1 MRMRYIKTGRKLSPK
16 SEQPKAS
23 ALTNGVHGCGNHSD
37 MDYIILIYEK

>member
-1 MRMRYIKTGRKLSPK
+1 MRYIKTDRKLSPK

-23 ALTNGVHGCGNHSD
+23 ALTNGGNGCGNHSD